1 MGLILK
7 YVMNNYATVRLEFA
21 DSIALSDDGC
31 LEELFFQQL

>member
-7 YVMNNYATVRLEFA
+7 YVMNNYATVRLDFA